1 MPFNTPSNDNNPSK
15 IQQEFKTSKIEFHK
29 GLGAMCQ
36 LEIKFSEKIQLLII
50 DILHIIYQLGLTK
63 RLNKI
68 LVDIL
73 AEDIHHKTSCI
84 RFKMV

>member
-1 MPFNTPSNDNNPSK
+1 
-15 IQQEFKTSKIEFHK
+15 
-29 GLGAMCQ
+29 MCQ
-36 LEIKFSEKIQLLII
+36 LEIKFTEQIQLLII

-68 LVDIL
+68 LVDIQ

-84 RFKMV
+84 GFKMV